1 MRTVLKLG
9 YGIGQAADG
18 AKQAAFNTFLLFYY
32 NQVLGLPA
40 TLAGLA
46 ALIALAVDAITDPMM
61 GQISDNFQS
70 KWGRRHPF
78 MFASAIPFAIAM
90 YALFAPPETLTGLNL
105 FTWMVFWAV
114 AVRLMLTVFFVP
126 HLALGAELTDDYHE
140 RTSIIGYRVFFT
152 YTAILSLSI
161 FALSVFFKATDSYA
175 NGMLNPDA
183 YPKLGLLCGVVGAI
197 AMLITTF
204 STRSTIATLRK
215 IEPNKNQTHAIFA
228 FLKIFKAL
236 ELKSFRV
243 LFSANLL
250 FNIMAGVIQA
260 LLIYVASYIYGFD
273 SKYFALLTL
282 ALVISVILAPSL
294 AKKLSVRFGKK
305 QTLSIVILL
314 GSVIAFA
321 PLILYLLSG
330 LDYLDQNQKLG
341 FVFLCNGFANAFFI
355 AYVIMIDS
363 MLTDTID
370 ENELVTGQREEGLFF
385 AARAFCTKA
394 SYGIGAFVAGLS
406 LDIIKFPKQAEPGT
420 VPLEAL
426 TKLAILAGPVCMLLF
441 MATII
446 ISRHYPLS
454 QERHQT
460 IIKKIY
466 ERNLL
471 A

>member
-1 MRTVLKLG
+1 MRTALKLG

-18 AKQAAFNTFLLFYY
+18 AKQAAFNTFILFYY

-90 YALFAPPETLTGLNL
+90 YALFAPPTDIQGLQL
-105 FTWMVFWAV
+105 FAWMVCWAI
-114 AVRLMLTVFFVP
+114 AVRLLLTLFFVP
-126 HLALGAELTDDYHE
+126 HLALGAELSSDYHE

-152 YTAILSLSI
+152 YSAILSLSI
-161 FALSVFFKATDSYA
+161 IALVVFFKPTDTFE
-175 NGMLNPDA
+175 NGMLNPTG

-197 AMLITTF
+197 AMLISAF
-204 STRSTIATLRK
+204 STRSTISSLRK
-215 IEPNKNQTHAIFA
+215 IVPVKNQKHALFA

-236 ELKSFRV
+236 ELKSFKV

-282 ALVISVILAPSL
+282 ALAISILLAPSL
-294 AKKLSVRFGKK
+294 AKVLSIKYGKK
-305 QTLSIVILL
+305 QTLAISVLL
-314 GSVIAFA
+314 GSAIAFS
-321 PLILYLLSG
+321 PLLIYLFVG
-330 LDYLDQNQKLG
+330 LEFLNIKQKLL
-341 FVFLCNGFANAFFI
+341 FVFLCNGFSNAFFI
-355 AYVIMIDS
+355 TYVIVLDS

-370 ENELVTGQREEGLFF
+370 ENELITGQREEGLFF

-394 SYGIGAFVAGLS
+394 SYGIGAFIAGLS
-406 LDIIKFPKQAEPGT
+406 LDIIKFPKQAEPST
-420 VPLEAL
+420 VPMEAI

-441 MATII
+441 MATVL
-446 ISRHYPLS
+446 ISNAYPLNQKRY
-454 QERHQT
+454 QEIVT
-460 IIKKIY
+460 K
-466 ERNLL
+466 L
-471 A
+471 AKQH

>member
-1 MRTVLKLG
+1 MRTALKLG

-18 AKQAAFNTFLLFYY
+18 AKQAAFSTFLLFYY

-78 MFASAIPFAIAM
+78 MFASALPFAIAM
-90 YALFAPPETLTGLNL
+90 YALFAPPSSITGIQL
-105 FTWMVFWAV
+105 FAWMVFWAI

-126 HLALGAELTDDYHE
+126 HLALGAELTEDYHE
-140 RTSIIGYRVFFT
+140 RTAIISYRVFFT
-152 YTAILSLSI
+152 YTAILSLSVI
-161 FALSVFFKATDSYA
+161 SLVVFFKATDNFA
-175 NGMLNPDA
+175 NGMLNPA
-183 YPKLGLLCGVVGAI
+183 GYPKLGLLCGIVGAI

-204 STRSTIATLRK
+204 STRSTIPNLRK
-215 IEPNKNQTHAIFA
+215 VEPVKNQRHAIFA

-260 LLIYVASYIYGFD
+260 LLIYVASYVYGFN

-282 ALVISVILAPSL
+282 ALIISVILAPGL
-294 AKKLSVRFGKK
+294 AKKLSIKYGKK
-305 QTLSIVILL
+305 QTLAISIIL
-314 GSVIAFA
+314 GSAIAFA
-321 PLILYLLSG
+321 PLILYLLIG
-330 LDYLDQNQKLG
+330 LDYLVQSQKLA

-394 SYGIGAFVAGLS
+394 SYGIGAFVAGIS
-406 LDIIKFPKQAEPGT
+406 LDIINFPKQAELGA
-420 VPLEAL
+420 VPVEAI

-441 MATII
+441 MATVI
-446 ISRHYPLS
+446 ISRNYPLT
-454 QERHQT
+454 QKRHQE
-460 IIKKIY
+460 IIVSLSKQ
-466 ERNLL
+466 N
-471 A
+471 